1 MSITFDLS
9 EWWLKTR
16 SFILQKLGSHLH
28 IWSFLLAVVACGLIF
43 GGIVAGITS
52 PHDKMVITG
61 ALSNLLS
68 TMHQGQLAPSNTLWV
83 ERMIS
88 DGRLL
93 VIIWILGLSII
104 GLPLIP
110 VVIFLRSFSVGF
122 SIGFTV
128 LTFGWRGVWF
138 SIAGIFAHQFVSF
151 IALALAGGLA
161 IRFSAHILRQ
171 SVPLQRLLQSVL
183 VYTGVFC
190 LLVIPLALGAAMQAF
205 WSPALISSI
214 LAHATG
220 GTAVA

>member
-1 MSITFDLS
+1 MSITFDLG
-9 EWWLKTR
+9 EWWLKSQ
-16 SFILQKLGSHLH
+16 SFMWDKLKSHLH

-68 TMHQGQLAPSNTLWV
+68 TMHQGHLVSPHTLWI
-83 ERMIS
+83 ERMMS

-93 VIIWILGLSII
+93 AIIWILGLSII

-128 LTFGWRGVWF
+128 LAFGWRGVWF
-138 SIAGIFAHQFVSF
+138 SATGIFPHQLVSF
-151 IALALAGGLA
+151 VALALAGGLA

-171 SVPLQRLLQSVL
+171 SVPLQRLLQNVI

-190 LLVIPLALGAAMQAF
+190 LLVIPLAVGAAMQAF
-205 WSPALISSI
+205 WSPMLISSI
-214 LAHATG
+214 LSHATG
-220 GTAVA
+220 GAFVA